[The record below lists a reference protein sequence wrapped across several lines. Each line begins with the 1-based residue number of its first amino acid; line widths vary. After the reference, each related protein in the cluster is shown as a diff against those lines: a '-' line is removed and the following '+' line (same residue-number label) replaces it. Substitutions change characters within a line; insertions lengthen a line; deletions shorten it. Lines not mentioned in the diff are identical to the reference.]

1 MIKSVMITGANG
13 VLVMNAGGIIGA
25 DFAERTADGVTRML
39 AGVSG
44 CSDSAD
50 SSEVTVAPT
59 CTPGDVLL
67 SETPPA
73 LEAVCSIPPGPVS
86 AITLPTSPPFSGSGK
101 KYSPVPISKATW
113 PAQLPC
119 RRSHRSHPG
128 LNHIA
133 GKHRGPYY

>member
-13 VLVMNAGGIIGA
+13 VLVMNAGGVIGA

-73 LEAVCSIPPGPVS
+73 LEAVCSIPPRARLGDHS
-86 AITLPTSPPFSGSGK
+86 AD
-101 KYSPVPISKATW
+101 
-113 PAQLPC
+113 
-119 RRSHRSHPG
+119 
-128 LNHIA
+128 
-133 GKHRGPYY
+133 